1 MCVGKIF
8 NYCSLL
14 HFNEVKY
21 FSQDGRG
28 LPNGIGFQRGN
39 FIKECAENA
48 SSFVLS
54 EIVFGGQ
61 NISGGRFG
69 GVIILPVTEE
79 NHALCREIIT
89 KTIAPI
95 SHRYSIGNAFRGL
108 YIGTHA
114 EVYDADSITIEV
126 GGLSSCNL
134 LRFTASIAKALNQT
148 ALIVKDHSS
157 NKIYRYK

>member
-1 MCVGKIF
+1 MCVGEIF

-54 EIVFGGQ
+54 AHASSPVWLSVRSSESGQ
-61 NISGGRFG
+61 
-69 GVIILPVTEE
+69 V
-79 NHALCREIIT
+79 
-89 KTIAPI
+89 KT
-95 SHRYSIGNAFRGL
+95 HNR
-108 YIGTHA
+108 
-114 EVYDADSITIEV
+114 
-126 GGLSSCNL
+126 
-134 LRFTASIAKALNQT
+134 
-148 ALIVKDHSS
+148 
-157 NKIYRYK
+157 